1 MFPALGRFCYRHRRA
16 VALGWLVLLLV
27 GFGIGSSVF
36 GRMSDSGGSPSA
48 ESVRGGELLNSA
60 GTTGVRIVGLVDR
73 ARVDDPG
80 TVAAVRAAVRD
91 LRSIPDVA
99 TVYDYYATRDDRLRA
114 RDGRASLV
122 VVKLRRDLPGPAFE
136 RGVKAT
142 EDRLRRIPD
151 ELDGATVRLGGNH
164 LLDEEI
170 DATVSSDLQR
180 GEFISLPIALLVM
193 IFIFGGL
200 VAAGLP
206 FLGAIVSIAGTL
218 LLLLGFSYV
227 ADVSPDVA
235 SVVTVMGLGLS
246 IDYCLLIVNRFRE
259 ERSHGFGVPA
269 AVERTSATAGR
280 TIAFSAL
287 TVAVSLGGL
296 LLFDD
301 PTYRSFGAA
310 GVGVV
315 LVALGAAL
323 TLIPALLGLWG
334 ARIKAPASA
343 RTDDGL
349 FYRLARRVQR
359 RPLLLVVVVGLGLAA
374 TALPFL
380 GARYQDG
387 GSNLLPKSFETR
399 QVADRISTGFAG
411 AGADPVVVAI
421 PLSAKDPRVSAYAD
435 SLRTLPGATGVSVA
449 DGYQGAVSAVEVTPA
464 GTSQGK
470 VAQAL
475 VERLRSDRPEFP
487 TYVTG
492 DAAYLVDFQAAIRD
506 GLPKAL
512 GMIALATFVLLF
524 LMTGSVLV
532 PLKALV
538 MNVLSLGA
546 SFGALVWVFQDGH
559 LAGLLGF
566 TPTGAIETWVPI
578 IVFVFAFGLSM
589 DYEVFLLARVKELY
603 DAGYSNEDAVAI
615 GLQRS
620 GRIITSAALLI
631 VIVFAGFAAG
641 QMVGIKEMG
650 LALAL
655 AVLVDATLVRVLLVP
670 ATMSLLGDWN
680 WWAPGPLRRLHAR
693 FGLRESDA
701 AYAPVL
707 PSQRPAPDKD
717 RAPAPT
723 G

>member
-1 MFPALGRFCYRHRRA
+1 MFAALGRFCYRRRRF
-16 VALGWLVLLLV
+16 VALGWLALLLG
-27 GFGIGSSVF
+27 GFGVGSSVF
-36 GRMSDSGGSPSA
+36 GRMNDSGGSSSA
-48 ESVRGGELLNSA
+48 ESVRGGNLLTAA
-60 GTTGVRIVGLVDR
+60 GTTGARILGVVDR
-73 ARVDDPG
+73 TSVDDPA
-80 TVAAVRAAVRD
+80 TRRAVMAAVID
-91 LRSIPDVA
+91 LKAIPDVA
-99 TVYDYYATRDDRLRA
+99 TVYDYYSTREPKLRA

-122 VVKLRRDLPGPAFE
+122 VVDLGRDLPDARFE
-136 RGVKAT
+136 QAVDAT
-142 EDRLRRIPD
+142 VERLRGIGAG
-151 ELDGATVRLGGNH
+151 LDGARALVGGNH

-170 DATVSSDLQR
+170 NATVNSDLQR
-180 GEFISLPIALLVM
+180 GEFISLPIALIVM

-227 ADVSPDVA
+227 ADVSPDVL
-235 SVVTVMGLGLS
+235 SVVTVMGLGLA

-259 ERSHGFGVPA
+259 ERSHGFDIPT

-315 LVALGAAL
+315 LVALAGAL

-334 ARIKAPASA
+334 NRIKAPATVVS
-343 RTDDGL
+343 DDGV

-359 RPLLLVVVVGLGLAA
+359 HPLPVIVVVALALAA
-374 TALPFL
+374 AALPFL

-387 GSNLLPKSFETR
+387 GANLLPKSFETR
-399 QVADRISTGFAG
+399 QVADRISSGFAG
-411 AGADPVVVAI
+411 EGADPVVVAI
-421 PLSAKDPRVSAYAD
+421 PLEADDPRVTAYAD
-435 SLRTLPGATGVSVA
+435 SLRGLPGTTGVSVA
-449 DGYQGAVSAVEVTPA
+449 TDYAGAVSAVEVTPQ
-464 GTSQGK
+464 GTSQGQ
-470 VAQAL
+470 AALAL
-475 VERLRSDRPEFP
+475 VERLRADRPDFP

-492 DAAYLVDFQAAIRD
+492 DAAYLADFQSAIRD

-512 GMIALATFVLLF
+512 GMIALASFVLLF

-532 PLKALV
+532 PVKALV

-546 SFGALVWVFQDGH
+546 SFGALVWIFQDGH
-559 LAGLLGF
+559 LAGPLGF
-566 TPTGAIETWVPI
+566 TPTGAVETWVPI

-603 DAGYSNEDAVAI
+603 DAGYSNQDAVAV

-631 VIVFAGFAAG
+631 VIVFVGFAAG

-655 AVLVDATLVRVLLVP
+655 AVLVDATLIRVLLVP

-693 FGLRESDA
+693 IGLRETPGA
-701 AYAPVL
+701 FVPLL
-707 PSQRPAPDKD
+707 PEQRPAPSPQST
-717 RAPAPT
+717 RLPVR
-723 G
+723 